1 MLHPEENHMS
11 RNLCFP
17 TTFHPQPDPSTLG
30 VTRPQFHCYT
40 DISAWVR
47 RTGSKP
53 FSGTIFLSRKH
64 SPCTY
69 VCQIMFKEIHLL
81 VKILPDSPDL
91 TGRIEQ
97 PGALCC
103 LHAVPPAVI
112 VPVVEQV
119 VLQGSSKGPLR
130 TFFFRKFT
138 GALAVSQPGSFS
150 CCSSTKRSQLLSSV
164 GLGIHLAKTSLS
176 KQTVVSI

>member
-30 VTRPQFHCYT
+30 VTRPQCHCYT

-91 TGRIEQ
+91 TGRNEQ

-103 LHAVPPAVI
+103 LHAVPPAVTCPCSRAGSTSG
-112 VPVVEQV
+112 VR
-119 VLQGSSKGPLR
+119 QGSTQDLFLQEVHRGSGCISTRL
-130 TFFFRKFT
+130 FF
-138 GALAVSQPGSFS
+138 
-150 CCSSTKRSQLLSSV
+150 LL
-164 GLGIHLAKTSLS
+164 LLY
-176 KQTVVSI
+176 